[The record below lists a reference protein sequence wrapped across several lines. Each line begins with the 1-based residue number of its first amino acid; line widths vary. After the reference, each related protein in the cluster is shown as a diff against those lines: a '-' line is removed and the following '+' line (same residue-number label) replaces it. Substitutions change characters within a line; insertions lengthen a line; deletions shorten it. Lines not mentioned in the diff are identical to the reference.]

1 MSLNK
6 KQFETINKILN
17 ELNLKKNDKIHL
29 SLDLMKIFLN
39 LKIKR
44 MSFLKFSE
52 VILKLIRLRIGKNGL
67 IAVPVFNFDCINTGK
82 FNRIKTPGETGAFG
96 NFLLK
101 KYYKKRSYH
110 PINSFLIFGKN
121 SLRLINHEHEN
132 CHGANS
138 IWKYFIK
145 ENFKLVTIGHHYVRS
160 FTIVHYL
167 ERLSGVKYR
176 FDKLV
181 EIQYINFKGRKKK
194 KFEFFARKLD
204 ICKHSTITFKCD
216 KIFFKKKIFKFFKIN
231 RLISFNLNL
240 KKASRII
247 LNDLKRKNTTLVSFS
262 NNKNKKHNVLDFSN
276 VIKLEEKY
284 QKLEHQN

>member
-6 KQFETINKILN
+6 KQFETINKILD

-29 SLDLMKIFLN
+29 SLDLMKIFLI

-52 VILKLIRLRIGKNGL
+52 TILRLIKSRIGKNGL
-67 IAVPVFNFDCINTGK
+67 IAVPVFNFNCINTRK
-82 FNRIKTPGETGAFG
+82 FNRMKTPGETGAFG

-101 KYYKKRSYH
+101 KYYKNRSYH
-110 PINSFLIFGKN
+110 PINSFLIFGRN
-121 SLRLINHEHEN
+121 SSRLINYEHEN
-132 CHGANS
+132 CHGYNS

-160 FTIVHYL
+160 FTIVHFL
-167 ERLSGVKYR
+167 EKISGVKYR
-176 FDKLV
+176 FDKSV
-181 EIQYINFKGRKKK
+181 EIQYTNFKERKKS
-194 KFEFFARKLD
+194 KFVFFARKLD

-216 KIFFKKKIFKFFKIN
+216 EIFFKRKIFEFFKIN

-240 KKASRII
+240 KKASK
-247 LNDLKRKNTTLVSFS
+247 LVLSDLKRKKPILVSFS

-284 QKLEHQN
+284 QKLKHSN